1 MFPTVEVRWFQQGQ
15 VDPDV
20 QAWFHRVADHA
31 QEQAPRTDYY
41 LQEASAGGIGIK
53 LREGLVE
60 IKERRHFYGRV
71 DFHPHVRGIVDG
83 WRKWSFPYREE
94 MDFADSDAF
103 AQSWVGVEKARWLA
117 LYKVEGDRV
126 EATPRTTEPSCGCGL
141 ELTRVE
147 ARESI
152 WWSVGLE
159 AFGPEDQNYN
169 RLITT
174 ADHIFSTAEPPR
186 FCVARSYAYTKWLGV
201 LQDHT

>member
-20 QAWFHRVADHA
+20 QAWFHRVAEHA
-31 QEQAPRTDYY
+31 EEQSPRTDYY
-41 LQEASAGGIGIK
+41 LQEANAGGIGIK

-71 DFHPHVRGIVDG
+71 EFHPHVRGIVDG
-83 WRKWSFPYREE
+83 WRKWSFPYPE
-94 MDFADSDAF
+94 DIDLGDSAAF
-103 AQSWVGVEKARWLA
+103 DQSWIGVEKARWLA
-117 LYKVEGDRV
+117 LFQVEDDGV
-126 EATPRTTEPSCGCGL
+126 EAAPGSTEPSFGCGL

-159 AFGPEDQNYN
+159 AFGAKDQNYE

-174 ADHIFSTAEPPR
+174 ADHIFSTADPPR
-186 FCVARSYAYTKWLGV
+186 FQADHSYAYTKWLDLIQV
-201 LQDHT
+201 

>member
-20 QAWFHRVADHA
+20 QAWFNHVAGHAEEQSLRV
-31 QEQAPRTDYY
+31 DYY
-41 LQEASAGGIGIK
+41 LLEASAGGIGIK

-71 DFHPHVRGIVDG
+71 QFHPHVRGIVDG
-83 WRKWSFPYREE
+83 WRKWSFPYPA
-94 MDFADSDAF
+94 DIDLGDSDVF

-117 LYKVEGDRV
+117 LFQVEDDNV
-126 EATPRTTEPSCGCGL
+126 EAVSGSTEPGCGCGL

-147 ARESI
+147 AREST

-159 AFGPEDQNYN
+159 AFGPEDQNYD
-169 RLITT
+169 RLITV
-174 ADHIFSTAEPPR
+174 AEHLFSIGEPPSLK
-186 FCVARSYAYTKWLGV
+186 ANHSYAYTNWLDSI
-201 LQDHT
+201 QDYI